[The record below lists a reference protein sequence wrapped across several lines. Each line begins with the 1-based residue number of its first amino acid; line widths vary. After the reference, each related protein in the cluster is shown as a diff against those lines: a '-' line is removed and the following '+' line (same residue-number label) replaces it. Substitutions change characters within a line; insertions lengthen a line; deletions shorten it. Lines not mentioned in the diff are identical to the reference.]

1 MKNLI
6 FSVFALTSFL
16 LSAQDS
22 TALYFANSITTQDL
36 KTHLYVL
43 ASASLEGRET
53 GKKRTKTS
61 G

>member
-1 MKNLI
+1 MKNLLL
-6 FSVFALTSFL
+6 SVFTIISCL

-43 ASASLEGRET
+43 ASDSLEGRET
-53 GKKRTKTS
+53 GKK

>member
-1 MKNLI
+1 MKNLLL
-6 FSVFALTSFL
+6 SVFTIISCL

-43 ASASLEGRET
+43 ASDFLEGRET
-53 GKKRTKTS
+53 AKK